1 MESSTSEFSTASP
14 DEQCLGV
21 TKKERGE
28 TKNSESFR
36 GCEYQA
42 FADGILSPTMPSP
55 ISKEGIEQ
63 YLDFDIEDN
72 ESNESISDLR
82 AMLQDYVKR
91 AEKAANGSE
100 QQISPLSKET
110 SEGQRTAL
118 SMQTSEGQRTA
129 LSKQTS
135 EGQRTALSMQISE
148 GQRTALSKE
157 TFHKQQSQ
165 PFQGIIQTIMYLT
178 L

>member
-63 YLDFDIEDN
+63 YLDFHIEDN
-72 ESNESISDLR
+72 KSISDLR
-82 AMLQDYVKR
+82 AMLQDYVKS
-91 AEKAANGSE
+91 AEKAANVSE
-100 QQISPLSKET
+100 QQRSHLSKET
-110 SEGQRTAL
+110 S
-118 SMQTSEGQRTA
+118 
-129 LSKQTS
+129 K
-135 EGQRTALSMQISE
+135 

-157 TFHKQQSQ
+157 ISQKQLSQ
-165 PFQGIIQTIMYLT
+165 QFQGIIETIV
-178 L
+178 

>member
-72 ESNESISDLR
+72 ESISDHR
-82 AMLQDYVKR
+82 AMLQDYVKS
-91 AEKAANGSE
+91 AEKAANVSD
-100 QQISPLSKET
+100 QQRSHLSKET

-118 SMQTSEGQRTA
+118 SKDISQ
-129 LSKQTS
+129 KQ
-135 EGQRTALSMQISE
+135 L
-148 GQRTALSKE
+148 
-157 TFHKQQSQ
+157 SQ
-165 PFQGIIQTIMYLT
+165 PFQGIIQTIMYLREDHGSFMKKNFPT
-178 L
+178 KVFLNVSDRENFSEQACKVFILIR